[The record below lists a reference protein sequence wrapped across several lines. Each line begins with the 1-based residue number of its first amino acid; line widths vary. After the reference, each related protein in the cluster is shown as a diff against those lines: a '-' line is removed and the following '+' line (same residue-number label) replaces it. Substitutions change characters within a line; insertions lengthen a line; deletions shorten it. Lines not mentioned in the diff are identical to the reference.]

1 MRFWKQILLFYLGG
15 MGYTGLELLWRGRT
29 HGSMFLLGGACFVAL
44 GQLKKL
50 CLPLPLSAVLGSGIV
65 TAAELAAGLTVNRS
79 YNVWDYRSVP
89 LNFMGHICLPYSLLW
104 IPVSLFAMGLYHGL
118 DRKISGISSKNGG
131 FH

>member
-1 MRFWKQILLFYLGG
+1 

-44 GQLKKL
+44 GKLKKL
-50 CLPLPLSAVLGSGIV
+50 RLPLPLSAVLGSGII
-65 TAAELAAGLTVNRS
+65 TAAELATGLTVNRS

-104 IPVSLFAMGLYHGL
+104 IPVSLFAMGFYHVL
-118 DRKISGISSKNGG
+118 DRKLSAFSSKNGG